1 MPPACQPLGEYS
13 VMNAMDQLL
22 SRVSTDR
29 LHEPAPTAAQ
39 LEQCVAA
46 ALRAPDHGYLR
57 PWRYG
62 VVTGDARAQLA
73 ERVVA
78 SLLRVDPAAPQ
89 AAQDKRRQRFS
100 TMPMTLVLGMRL
112 RPDHKIPVWEQEM
125 TVAAGVMNLLNALH
139 AQGFGAIWVSGPP
152 AQDPVLAAE
161 LGFAA
166 PDRLAGFVF
175 VGTPETPLPAHPR
188 PDAASVMTDW
198 QGGPLSFAAD
208 RG

>member
-1 MPPACQPLGEYS
+1 MITSEAH
-13 VMNAMDQLL
+13 DQWREREVG
-22 SRVSTDR
+22 SKRGR
-29 LHEPAPTAAQ
+29 YQAP
-39 LEQCVAA
+39 
-46 ALRAPDHGYLR
+46 
-57 PWRYG
+57 
-62 VVTGDARAQLA
+62 
-73 ERVVA
+73 
-78 SLLRVDPAAPQ
+78 PQ
-89 AAQDKRRQRFS
+89 AAKNKQEQRVA
-100 TMPMTLVLGMRL
+100 TKPMTLLQGMRL

-188 PDAASVMTDW
+188 PDAASVMADW